1 MKKLL
6 SLFIITTF
14 LLNTTKKVLAEE
26 KHNFI
31 DLGVSF
37 IGLNLKYAND
47 KTLTNKDIFGR
58 FGYGYIGTA
67 NVAFGFDLEI
77 GINDYFIVEKDLEKE
92 KKGGYYFK
100 YFGGTSFALSPNVI
114 YSSTGDRL
122 KENTILP
129 FVGVGIGAGGVYQ
142 WLGLS
147 AELDLITTLKS
158 SEKNYLE
165 GLFFLRPS
173 LNLKYAF

>member
-14 LLNTTKKVLAEE
+14 LLNPTKKVLAEE

-31 DLGVSF
+31 DLGISS
-37 IGLNLKYAND
+37 IGLNLKYIND
-47 KTLTNKDIFGR
+47 KTIKNKDMFGR
-58 FGYGYIGTA
+58 FGFGYLGTA
-67 NVAFGFDLEI
+67 NIAFAFDLEI
-77 GINDYFIVEKDLEKE
+77 GINDYFIVERDLEKE
-92 KKGGYYFK
+92 KKVGYYFK

-114 YSSTGDRL
+114 YSSTGERL
-122 KENTILP
+122 KENTLLP
-129 FVGVGIGAGGVYQ
+129 FVGVGIGAGGVFQ
-142 WLGLS
+142 WIGLS
-147 AELDLITTLKS
+147 AEFDFITTLKS